1 MVLFLFYES
10 GNKVKMSSSGG
21 KAIQEAPQLQSHSD
35 SLGPVFYPQLAFQQL
50 LGALQVK
57 EM

>member
-21 KAIQEAPQLQSHSD
+21 RAIQEAPQLQIHSD
-35 SLGPVFYPQLAFQQL
+35 SLGLVFDPQLAFQQP
-50 LGALQVK
+50 LGDLQVK
-57 EM
+57 GM